1 MTDGKLNRVIEE
13 LEKAE
18 QEATQILDEYTD
30 ALVANEPPHTSWG
43 VVRFNKIMSPAGSR
57 LNYVK
62 ALKQL
67 RDKLLSTDK

>member
-1 MTDGKLNRVIEE
+1 MANRLNRAIED

-30 ALVANEPPHTSWG
+30 VLVAGEPPYSSWG
-43 VVRFNKIMSPAGSR
+43 VVRYNKIMSPAGSR
-57 LNYVK
+57 LNYLR

-67 RDKLLSTDK
+67 RDKLLGGAE